1 MRPQWKK
8 QRVSGVEAMANED
21 VDFVGDVSS
30 LFLADG
36 DKITKT
42 KKRFEDKKEGRVK
55 RLNKQEEQEK
65 YLLQ

>member
-65 YLLQ
+65 YLL

>member
-1 MRPQWKK
+1 VRPQWKK

>member
-1 MRPQWKK
+1 
-8 QRVSGVEAMANED
+8 MANEN
-21 VDFVGDVSS
+21 VDFIGDVSS

-65 YLLQ
+65 YLL

>member
-1 MRPQWKK
+1 M
-8 QRVSGVEAMANED
+8 EAMANED

>member
-1 MRPQWKK
+1 
-8 QRVSGVEAMANED
+8 VGGVEAMANED

-65 YLLQ
+65 YLL

>member
-1 MRPQWKK
+1 
-8 QRVSGVEAMANED
+8 VAGVEAMANED

-65 YLLQ
+65 YLLQQFTIKDLPK